1 MENDRRIWTLL
12 QQLLLLMTL
21 ARCSFGFSP
30 SSPLKRPVCV
40 SSAPVPAAVPAVR
53 VPVVALTMGLF
64 DGFSKAFSNEGFQ
77 AQDQRVRASH
87 ILIKGDDIDLVFGK
101 IQAVLGELNERV
113 QQQQQQQQDYQEQ
126 DYPQTN
132 LQAIFAE
139 LARRDSQCSSSAA
152 QGGDLGLFGPGKMVQ
167 EFDMALFPD
176 EGPPPPPGSVIGPVV
191 TEFGCHVIL
200 VTQREENRDQV
211 EAKLARID
219 PDAQ

>member
-1 MENDRRIWTLL
+1 
-12 QQLLLLMTL
+12 
-21 ARCSFGFSP
+21 
-30 SSPLKRPVCV
+30 
-40 SSAPVPAAVPAVR
+40 
-53 VPVVALTMGLF
+53 MGLF

-87 ILIKGDDIDLVFGK
+87 ILIKGDDIDLVFEK

-113 QQQQQQQQDYQEQ
+113 QQQQQQQEDPE
-126 DYPQTN
+126 TN
-132 LQAIFAE
+132 NLPAIFAE

-152 QGGDLGLFGPGKMVQ
+152 KGGDLGLFGPGTMVQ